1 MKPKEVEKVGEKLA
15 DDGGNEAVE
24 AVRAYPR
31 VDKRHAAYKIL
42 VDSGIDKKEAAEILG
57 YKPKSAY
64 EIEKR
69 LEKKG
74 KRIEVTTQKM
84 VRKSVRNLE
93 KLVDAQP
100 FGTLQSIKDS
110 TVLAAIQVILD
121 RSHPKREEISLP
133 ANNYTVVY
141 PDGYKPDPPNSP
153 YKSYNLDLIRMDH
166 NSPADPAD
174 SAVDV
179 TPEVKPRTGGE
190 S

>member
-1 MKPKEVEKVGEKLA
+1 MKAKDVERGGEKVA
-15 DDGGNEAVE
+15 DDGRNAAED

-42 VDSGIDKKEAAEILG
+42 VDSGIDKKEAALILG
-57 YKPKSAY
+57 YKAKSAY

-100 FGTLQSIKDS
+100 FGTLESVKDS
-110 TVLAAIQVILD
+110 TVLAAIQTILD
-121 RSHPKREEISLP
+121 RSHPKHQENSP
-133 ANNYTVVY
+133 PSYNFTVV
-141 PDGYKPDPPNSP
+141 
-153 YKSYNLDLIRMDH
+153 NLDECKIGHPSYKGDMVL
-166 NSPADPAD
+166 
-174 SAVDV
+174 V
-179 TPEVKPRTGGE
+179 TPDAKPRTDE
-190 S
+190 DP